1 MMRPVVLATILAL
14 LFCNC
19 LMTTSGKEQE
29 ASKPTTL
36 TKEQWRQDLQYFAK
50 ELPKRHKNAFHNV
63 TREEFERMVAEL
75 DARIPSL
82 QDDQIAVG
90 MLRITAKVGD
100 AHTYVHL
107 PQPIKVYPLALYW
120 FGNDLRVIAT
130 DADSQRALGARL
142 VRIGDLGID
151 EVMTRM
157 RSIICQ
163 AENEWLIMNSSA
175 TDFTFAAALHSL
187 GIVPDQ
193 DRAKFTFED
202 DEGKQ
207 FALDLQS
214 TPATQPIKLKGL
226 RATKEPPLYRQK
238 PGEPFWFTYLEDAQ
252 TVYVNFRGYAALG
265 ENAKKL
271 FDFID
276 HHPVKKLVIDMR
288 QNGGGDF
295 FEGRKH
301 LIQPLKQRSS
311 VSQKGRLFV
320 ITGRGTASA
329 AMANAIDFRKELNAI
344 LVGEPTGE
352 RPNSYQERKDMKLP
366 NSGIFVSYSTQYY
379 KFLDEDILAVMPD
392 QRIDPDWRDYKAG
405 RDPVM
410 EWIFSYADGN

>member
-1 MMRPVVLATILAL
+1 MRPAVLATILAL
-14 LFCNC
+14 LLCNR
-19 LMTTSGKEQE
+19 LMTTSGKEQD
-29 ASKPTTL
+29 AGKLTTL
-36 TKEQWRQDLQYFAK
+36 TKEQWRQDLQYFAR
-50 ELPKRHKNAFHNV
+50 ELPKRHKNAFHDV

-75 DARIPSL
+75 DARIQSL
-82 QDDQIAVG
+82 QEDQIAVG
-90 MLRITAKVGD
+90 MLQITAKVGD

-107 PQPIKVYPLALYW
+107 PQPVKVYPLALYW
-120 FGNDLRVIAT
+120 FGNDLRVIAAA
-130 DADSQRALGARL
+130 ADSQRALGARL
-142 VRIGDLGID
+142 VRIGDLSIS

-157 RSIICQ
+157 RSIISQ
-163 AENEWLIMNSSA
+163 AENELLVLNSSQSYI
-175 TDFTFAAALHSL
+175 TTAAALHSL
-187 GIVPDQ
+187 GIASDPDH
-193 DRAKFTFED
+193 AKFTFED

-207 FALDLQS
+207 FTLDLQS
-214 TPATQPIKLKGL
+214 TPATGPIKLNGL

-238 PGEPFWFTYLEDAQ
+238 PAEPFWFTYLEEPQ
-252 TVYVNFRGYAALG
+252 TLYVNFKGYAALG

-320 ITGRGTASA
+320 ITGRNTASA

-344 LVGEPTGE
+344 LVGEPIGE
-352 RPNSYQERKDMKLP
+352 RPNSYAERKDMKLP
-366 NSGIFVSYSTQYY
+366 NSGIVVSYSTQYY
-379 KFLDEDILAVMPD
+379 KFLDEDVPAVMPD
-392 QRIDPDWRDYKAG
+392 KRIDPDWQNYKAG

-410 EWIFSYADGN
+410 EWILSYADGR

>member
-1 MMRPVVLATILAL
+1 MRIAAVAAILAL

-29 ASKPTTL
+29 VIKPTTL
-36 TKEQWRQDLQYFAK
+36 TKEQWRQDLQFFAK

-75 DARIPSL
+75 DASIPSL

-90 MLRITAKVGD
+90 MLKITAKVGD

-120 FGNDLRVIAT
+120 FGNDLHVIAAA
-130 DADSQRALGARL
+130 ADSERALGARL
-142 VRIGDLGID
+142 VRIGDLSTD

-175 TDFTFAAALHSL
+175 TDITLAAMLHSL
-187 GIVPDQ
+187 GIVPDT

-207 FALDLQS
+207 FTLDLQPV
-214 TPATQPIKLKGL
+214 TATGPIKLNGL
-226 RATKEPPLYRQK
+226 HATKEPPLYRQK
-238 PGEPFWFTYLEDAQ
+238 PAEKFWFTYLEDSQ

-265 ENAKKL
+265 ENVKKL

-276 HHPVKKLVIDMR
+276 RHPVKKLVIDVR

-320 ITGRGTASA
+320 ITGRNTASA

-366 NSGIFVSYSTQYY
+366 NSGIVVSYSTQYY

-410 EWIFSYADGN
+410 EWIFSYADGK

>member
-1 MMRPVVLATILAL
+1 MRTVAMAAILAL

-29 ASKPTTL
+29 VTKPTTL
-36 TKEQWRQDLQYFAK
+36 TKEQWRQDLQFFAK

-90 MLRITAKVGD
+90 MLQITAKVGD

-120 FGNDLRVIAT
+120 FGNDLRVIAAA
-130 DADSQRALGARL
+130 ADSQLALGARL
-142 VRIGDLGID
+142 VRIGDLSTD

-175 TDFTFAAALHSL
+175 TDITLAAMLHSL
-187 GIVPDQ
+187 GIVLDT

-202 DEGKQ
+202 DEGKR
-207 FALDLQS
+207 FTLDLQPV
-214 TPATQPIKLKGL
+214 TATGPIKLKGL
-226 RATKEPPLYRQK
+226 PATKEPPLYRQK
-238 PGEPFWFTYLEDAQ
+238 PAEKFWFTYLEDSQ

-265 ENAKKL
+265 ENANKL

-329 AMANAIDFRKELNAI
+329 ALANAIDFRKELNAI
-344 LVGEPTGE
+344 LVGEPIGE
-352 RPNSYQERKDMKLP
+352 RPNSYAERKDMKLP
-366 NSGIFVSYSTQYY
+366 NSGIVVSYSTQYY
-379 KFLDEDILAVMPD
+379 KFLDEDVPAVMPD
-392 QRIDPDWRDYKAG
+392 KRIDPDWQNYKAG

-410 EWIFSYADGN
+410 EWILSYADVR

>member
-1 MMRPVVLATILAL
+1 MRTVAMAAILAL

-29 ASKPTTL
+29 VIKPTTL
-36 TKEQWRQDLQYFAK
+36 TKEQWRQDLQFFAK

-75 DARIPSL
+75 DASIPSL

-90 MLRITAKVGD
+90 MLKITAKVGD

-120 FGNDLRVIAT
+120 FGNDLHVIAAA
-130 DADSQRALGARL
+130 ADSERALGARL
-142 VRIGDLGID
+142 VRIGDLSTD

-175 TDFTFAAALHSL
+175 TDITLAAMLHSL
-187 GIVPDQ
+187 GIVPDT

-207 FALDLQS
+207 FTLDLQPV
-214 TPATQPIKLKGL
+214 TTTGPIKLKGL
-226 RATKEPPLYRQK
+226 PATKEPPLYRQK
-238 PGEPFWFTYLEDAQ
+238 PAEKFWFTYLEDSQ

-265 ENAKKL
+265 ENVKKL

-276 HHPVKKLVIDMR
+276 RHPVKKLVIDVR

-329 AMANAIDFRKELNAI
+329 ALANAIDFRKELNAI
-344 LVGEPTGE
+344 LVGEPIGE

-366 NSGIFVSYSTQYY
+366 NSGIVVSYSTQYY
-379 KFLDEDILAVMPD
+379 KFLDEDVPAVMPD
-392 QRIDPDWRDYKAG
+392 KRIDPDWQNYKAG

-410 EWIFSYADGN
+410 EWILSYADGR

>member
-1 MMRPVVLATILAL
+1 MKLVALASMLTL

-19 LMTTSGKEQE
+19 FMTTSGKEQE
-29 ASKPTTL
+29 ASKPSAL

-63 TREEFERMVAEL
+63 TREEFERMVADL

-82 QDDQIAVG
+82 QADQIAVR
-90 MLRITAKVGD
+90 MLQITAKVGD
-100 AHTYVHL
+100 AHTHVNL
-107 PQPIKVYPLALYW
+107 PQPIKVYPLGLFW
-120 FGNDLRVIAT
+120 FGNDLRVIGAA
-130 DADSQRALGARL
+130 ADSQPALGARL
-142 VRIGDLGID
+142 VGIGDLSIG

-163 AENEWLIMNSSA
+163 AENEWLIMNISA
-175 TDFTFAAALHSL
+175 SDMTFAAALHSL

-207 FALDLQS
+207 FTLDLQS
-214 TPATQPIKLKGL
+214 TSATGPIKLNGL

-238 PGEPFWFTYLEDAQ
+238 AGEPFWFTYLEDAQ
-252 TVYVNFRGYAALG
+252 TVYVSFRGYAALG
-265 ENAKKL
+265 ENVKKL

-295 FEGRKH
+295 YEGRKH

-320 ITGRGTASA
+320 ITGRRTASA
-329 AMANAIDFRKELNAI
+329 AMANAIDFRKELNAV

-366 NSGIFVSYSTQYY
+366 NSGIVVSYSTQFY
-379 KFLDEDILAVMPD
+379 KFLDEDVPAVMPD
-392 QRIDPDWRDYKAG
+392 KRIDPDWQNYKAG

-410 EWIFSYADGN
+410 EWILSYADGK